1 MDAPEYAPISENTNA
16 QVVVSLRPQEADKV
30 STYYIRMDVIFPC
43 CFGRVSSLV
52 TVVSSANYA
61 GNIDLHRKSDNDAM
75 TSCLQNKLKER
86 FARRILAFAN

>member
-1 MDAPEYAPISENTNA
+1 MHQNMPQFLKIQMRRWSCPCDHRKPIKLAPTIY
-16 QVVVSLRPQEADKV
+16 
-30 STYYIRMDVIFPC
+30 DVIFPC